1 MEHNIL
7 IETLKYFGIAFVS
20 ATILIVV
27 SKFILPVFLRKPLDY
42 YNALGI
48 SDDDEEE
55 PPLTSADVDQIKQM
69 MDIVYD
75 EMESDIDKELG
86 KNSPDE
92 GKEKN
97 E

>member
-1 MEHNIL
+1 MEQNIL

-20 ATILIVV
+20 AIILIVI

-55 PPLTSADVDQIKQM
+55 PPLTSADFDQIKQM